1 MVRGGQIPQGTPLV
15 IRIFFLN
22 TFLRHSSSNDHSV
35 QVTTFEHIVGK
46 CFCFF
51 LSPKRQDRKSIINF
65 NFSFY
70 SLRTSS
76 PLQRALQWIS
86 ILLLFYWPT
95 VNKINQVFSLSLRQK
110 IKERGFFFSR
120 LITSTQET
128 GTKTKP
134 ENQSF
139 TTAKAVESD
148 QKTFVDGPQTTVTPS
163 NHF

>member
-1 MVRGGQIPQGTPLV
+1 MVRGGGGA
-15 IRIFFLN
+15 N
-22 TFLRHSSSNDHSV
+22 TTGNTVGDQNIL
-35 QVTTFEHIVGK
+35 FEHLFTPQFIQWSVSTGDDIWTHCGK
-46 CFCFF
+46 VFF
-51 LSPKRQDRKSIINF
+51 TERKSIINF

-86 ILLLFYWPT
+86 ILLLFYWST

-110 IKERGFFFSR
+110 IKERVFFCR

-148 QKTFVDGPQTTVTPS
+148 QKTFVDEPQTTVTPS